1 MHICTRLGQST
12 MFRWHYIHVFAVRPK
27 LGEQAS
33 NALLGLHSLTECD
46 STSAFKKCGKSLLLV
61 LSC

>member
-1 MHICTRLGQST
+1 MHICTGT
-12 MFRWHYIHVFAVRPK
+12 KHHVHCIHVFAVRQN
-27 LGEQAS
+27 LGEQVS

-46 STSAFKKCGKSLLLV
+46 STSAFKKCGESLLLV

>member
-1 MHICTRLGQST
+1 MHICTGT
-12 MFRWHYIHVFAVRPK
+12 KHHVHYIHVFAVRRK
-27 LGEQAS
+27 LGEQVY

-46 STSAFKKCGKSLLLV
+46 STSGFKKSGKSLLLV